1 MNKLLGRYNNG
12 NYTIKIFSNGTK
24 IRETDEDV
32 FISSFPECI
41 DLKITNYCD
50 LGCKYCH
57 EDSNI
62 NGKHGDILN
71 AEFINTIKPY
81 TEIAC
86 INGDSVVYGEKGA
99 IEVKDLKIDDYIFD
113 SEHKLRKI
121 ININK
126 TNKKIPIKLYGNKG
140 FNIICSTDHPFIIK
154 GDKIIAENL
163 FNKSI
168 DLLNNIKEEFN
179 ENKDYIINMS
189 KYIKPPSDL
198 ISSRGGKEIDEN
210 LIRLRNCTNPIPK
223 YIKIDNDLMWLYG
236 LFVAEGSNK
245 GLTLNIEEKEY
256 ADKVRKIWKGK
267 TGNNVSCYTNEDK
280 NSIDIE
286 LQSATLI
293 EDLFINEFNVG
304 KGARN
309 KSINYLFS
317 INNKELI
324 KNALIGLFDGD
335 GAYRSREMRGTK
347 QNCASLKTTSKK
359 LAYEVLYLLKK
370 WFDISAS
377 IYYGISKCRKIEDRI
392 LDESDYYMV
401 EIYNKEDL
409 LKIFED
415 RFIFNDRIIK
425 KSKESKLIINKIEKL
440 HKYET
445 LYDITLDKGTHIFPI
460 NGYILTHNCG
470 GGNALSHPDLI
481 PFLIKLK
488 DKNIIA
494 NITVNQKHFISQQEI
509 IKYLIENDLI
519 KGLGVSLNSP
529 SDEFIELIKQ
539 YSNAVIHVINGIVT
553 LEELQKLYSNDLKL
567 LILGYKE
574 FRRGK
579 QFYSSDIEDNKKIIY
594 DNITNIIKGF
604 KVVSF
609 DNLAINQLKLRRIFS
624 NKDWN
629 EFYMGDDG
637 QFTMYIDLVEEKYAL
652 SSTSIERYKI
662 MNDIVDMFNVVK
674 SL

>member
-1 MNKLLGRYNNG
+1 MNLLREYTNG
-12 NYTIKIFSNGTK
+12 NYNVSIFDDGTK

-41 DLKITNYCD
+41 DLKITNCCD
-50 LGCKYCH
+50 FGCKYCH

-62 NGKHGDILN
+62 NGKHGDVLN

-81 TEIAC
+81 TEIA
-86 INGDSVVYGEKGA
+86 V
-99 IEVKDLKIDDYIFD
+99 
-113 SEHKLRKI
+113 
-121 ININK
+121 
-126 TNKKIPIKLYGNKG
+126 
-140 FNIICSTDHPFIIK
+140 
-154 GDKIIAENL
+154 
-163 FNKSI
+163 
-168 DLLNNIKEEFN
+168 
-179 ENKDYIINMS
+179 
-189 KYIKPPSDL
+189 
-198 ISSRGGKEIDEN
+198 
-210 LIRLRNCTNPIPK
+210 
-223 YIKIDNDLMWLYG
+223 
-236 LFVAEGSNK
+236 
-245 GLTLNIEEKEY
+245 
-256 ADKVRKIWKGK
+256 
-267 TGNNVSCYTNEDK
+267 
-280 NSIDIE
+280 
-286 LQSATLI
+286 
-293 EDLFINEFNVG
+293 
-304 KGARN
+304 
-309 KSINYLFS
+309 
-317 INNKELI
+317 
-324 KNALIGLFDGD
+324 
-335 GAYRSREMRGTK
+335 
-347 QNCASLKTTSKK
+347 
-359 LAYEVLYLLKK
+359 
-370 WFDISAS
+370 
-377 IYYGISKCRKIEDRI
+377 
-392 LDESDYYMV
+392 
-401 EIYNKEDL
+401 
-409 LKIFED
+409 
-415 RFIFNDRIIK
+415 
-425 KSKESKLIINKIEKL
+425 
-440 HKYET
+440 
-445 LYDITLDKGTHIFPI
+445 
-460 NGYILTHNCG
+460 G

-481 PFLIKLK
+481 PFLFKLK

-494 NITVNQKHFISQQEI
+494 NITVNQKHFISQQEL

-529 SDEFIELIKQ
+529 TDEFIELIKQ
-539 YSNAVIHVINGIVT
+539 YSNAVIHVINGTVT